1 MAFCTTCGSNV
12 NGAFCPQCGTPVSVA
27 QAPPPPP
34 PPAYAPPQQQGFAP
48 PPQQGFAPPP
58 MGQVPMPPPGAPR
71 KMSPVLLAVL
81 IVFGLI
87 FLCVVGM
94 IGFGIYAARAIARN
108 PGMAVAKL
116 ITMGNPNLEV
126 LNTDNGAGT
135 ITVRDR
141 QTGKEST
148 ITFDQARNGHFTITA
163 DDDRGGKAS
172 VQFGGG
178 AANDLPSWVP
188 KYPGATNT
196 GLFSAKGTDSNG
208 KGEGGSFTFSTSDQ
222 PRKVLDFYRDKAGEL
237 GLKVNMN
244 TDTGSGG
251 MIMAADEGEKRSL
264 MVVANASGNSTS
276 ASITYGSK

>member
-34 PPAYAPPQQQGFAP
+34 PGYTPPQQAYAP
-48 PPQQGFAPPP
+48 PPQQAFAPQP
-58 MGQVPMPPPGAPR
+58 MGRVAMPPPGAPR
-71 KMSPVLLAVL
+71 KMSPVLLVLL

-87 FLCVVGM
+87 FLCVAGA
-94 IGFGIYAARAIARN
+94 IGFGIYAARAIGRN
-108 PGMAVAKL
+108 PGLAMAKL

-148 ITFDQARNGHFTITA
+148 ITFDQARNGHFSITT
-163 DDDRGGKAS
+163 DDDQGGKAS

-208 KGEGGSFTFSTSDQ
+208 RGEGGSFAFSTSD
-222 PRKVLDFYRDKAGEL
+222 PARRVLDFYRDKTGEL

-244 TDTGSGG
+244 TDTGTGG
-251 MIMAADEGEKRSL
+251 MITAVGEGEKRSL
-264 MVVANASGNSTS
+264 MVVANTSGNSTS
-276 ASITYGSK
+276 VSVTYGSK